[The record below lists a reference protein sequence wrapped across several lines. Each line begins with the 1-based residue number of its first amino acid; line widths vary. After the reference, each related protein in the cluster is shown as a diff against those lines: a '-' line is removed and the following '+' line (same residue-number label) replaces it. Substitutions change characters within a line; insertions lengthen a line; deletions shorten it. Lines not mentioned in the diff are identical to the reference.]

1 MTTTI
6 VVQAKVVSYHVRQLN
21 IVFIF
26 VIIEIF
32 KSLLG
37 NASLFTL
44 GFIRFLSEFG
54 HFHLMKLFNPL
65 MNGDQLL

>member
-1 MTTTI
+1 MATTI
-6 VVQAKVVSYHVRQLN
+6 VVQAKVMSYHVRQLN

-26 VIIEIF
+26 VVIEIF

-37 NASLFTL
+37 NASFFTL
-44 GFIRFLSEFG
+44 GFTRFLSAFK

-65 MNGDQLL
+65 VNGDQFL